1 MVQANGT
8 EKTAPVIPAVEKAL
22 DILEYVAQ
30 RETAA
35 SAKDI
40 ATELDIPIATV
51 YRTVKYLCLRNYLKE
66 DAAADGRYFLGSQL
80 AILAHQASGHR
91 DLVYLAK
98 PHMRELAIKSG
109 QTAQLGILQDYQ
121 VVYIEQALPARP
133 VNIIAA
139 LRTGIPVN
147 VSASGKVLVAH
158 LSESERD
165 LFLSNASLARQTPE
179 SIVEIEPFEQELQR
193 VLQQGYGVDCEEFA
207 RGIGCVAAPIR
218 DHRQQVIAAIG
229 ITGHIS
235 EYLNQDRLQILI
247 DLVTNAAA
255 QISESLS

>member
-1 MVQANGT
+1 MAPANSS
-8 EKTAPVIPAVEKAL
+8 EKTVPAIPAVEKAL
-22 DILEYVAQ
+22 DILEYVAH

-35 SAKDI
+35 SVKDI
-40 ATELDIPIATV
+40 ETDLGIPIATV

-66 DAAADGRYFLGSQL
+66 NSDGDGRYFLGSQL
-80 AILAHQASGHR
+80 ALLAHQSTIQR
-91 DLVYLAK
+91 DLMHVAK
-98 PHMRELAIKSG
+98 PHMRELAAKSG
-109 QTAQLGILQDYQ
+109 QTAQLGVLQDYQ
-121 VVYIEQALPARP
+121 VMYIEQALPSRA

-158 LSESERD
+158 LSDSERES
-165 LFLSNASLARQTPE
+165 FLEHAQLARHTPE
-179 SIVEIEPFEQELQR
+179 SIVDIDLFKEELTR
-193 VLQQGYGVDCEEFA
+193 VHQQGYGLDCEEFA

-229 ITGHIS
+229 ITGHVND
-235 EYLNQDRLQILI
+235 YLASDNLERLIR
-247 DLVTNAAA
+247 LVTTAAA